1 MQAIRTWW
9 GQRFME
15 ALERFTDPSRLARG
29 KIYAD
34 SRRIKSWNLKD
45 GKISAKMRGNINPY
59 YGVYKEPSYTTT
71 ISLNVISNAD
81 WELLIRQLGSRAS
94 FVARLLLNEMPD
106 NIEKPFAAVDLHLLP
121 HSAKDFKTRC
131 SCPDYENPCKHVAGL
146 SYFLA
151 SQLDQDPFL
160 LFELR
165 GLSQHN
171 LIKMLK
177 ETPLGKALAE
187 MREQEQESV
196 FMPVE
201 SYFTRPI
208 PIKHPVACDYKA
220 FWECQKR
227 LPENIAAPPAADH
240 FIPGLLIKKG
250 GDFPEFWKQSMT
262 FPSAME
268 SVYEAI
274 RKKSKVW

>member
-15 ALERFTDPSRLARG
+15 ALERFTDAARLVRG
-29 KIYAD
+29 RSYAN
-34 SRRIKSWNLKD
+34 SNRIKSWTLKD
-45 GKISAKMRGNINPY
+45 GEISAQIRGNTNPY
-59 YGVYKEPSYTTT
+59 YGVYKEPTYQTA
-71 ISLNVISNAD
+71 ISLKAISNDD

-94 FVARLLLNEMPD
+94 FVSRLLLNEMPD
-106 NIEKPFAAVDLHLLP
+106 TIETPFEALDLHLLP

-165 GLSQHN
+165 GLSQQN
-171 LIKMLK
+171 LLK
-177 ETPLGKALAE
+177 KLKQTPLGKALAQV
-187 MREQEQESV
+187 REQEQASA

-201 SYFTRPI
+201 SYFTRPLALD
-208 PIKHPVACDYKA
+208 HPTACDYKA
-220 FWECQKR
+220 FWESHKR
-227 LPENIAAPPAADH
+227 LPEDMISPAASH
-240 FIPGLLIKKG
+240 FIPALLIKKG
-250 GDFPEFWKQSMT
+250 GDFPDFWKQSMT

-268 SVYEAI
+268 GAYEAI
-274 RKKSKVW
+274 RKKSKAW

>member
-15 ALERFTDPSRLARG
+15 ALERFTDSARLARG
-29 KIYAD
+29 RSYAN
-34 SRRIKSWNLKD
+34 SNRIKSWTLKD
-45 GKISAKMRGNINPY
+45 GEISAQIRGNTNPY
-59 YGVYKEPSYTTT
+59 YGVYKEPTYQTA
-71 ISLNVISNAD
+71 ISLKAISNDD

-94 FVARLLLNEMPD
+94 FVSRLLLNEMP
-106 NIEKPFAAVDLHLLP
+106 NTIETPFEALDLHLLP

-165 GLSQHN
+165 GLSQQN
-171 LIKMLK
+171 LLK
-177 ETPLGKALAE
+177 KLKQTPLGKALAE
-187 MREQEQESV
+187 VREQEQAAA

-201 SYFTRPI
+201 SYFTRPLALD
-208 PIKHPVACDYKA
+208 HPTACDPFLTVAFLQTGQSAKSRSCELEVYKA
-220 FWECQKR
+220 AIGDLTQS
-227 LPENIAAPPAADH
+227 AD
-240 FIPGLLIKKG
+240 
-250 GDFPEFWKQSMT
+250 S
-262 FPSAME
+262 
-268 SVYEAI
+268 
-274 RKKSKVW
+274 